1 VGAVAVAVPVVAVAT
16 LSNRSFG
23 ELYRIHFVAVAPLR
37 PLRRWPHW
45 SSRRLGRVATTLV
58 RWWSA
63 PRSRLQQYLDLIGD
77 VPTIA
82 ELFVLNAIGAGVVC
96 VLLTTRLRLLGA
108 LGGILLSAGALV
120 SIAIARYV
128 DGGLF
133 EYVEP
138 TFRTPVV
145 IAVTAEVTAMVAL
158 AAYLVRQ
165 RRSNAR

>member
-1 VGAVAVAVPVVAVAT
+1 MEPSTRQDEGIGTGDLLRYLGAALTLIVGAV
-16 LSNRSFG
+16 
-23 ELYRIHFVAVAPLR
+23 H
-37 PLRRWPHW
+37 
-45 SSRRLGRVATTLV
+45 
-58 RWWSA
+58 
-63 PRSRLQQYLDLIGD
+63 LQQYLDFIGD
-77 VPTIA
+77 VPTIG

-108 LGGILLSAGALV
+108 LGGILLSGGALV

-133 EYVEP
+133 DYVEP